1 MARARPLVYVGPPM
15 DHVFQSGNQRSG
27 KTLLQLILASHP
39 EVTISPG
46 TNVIAK
52 VLYEMPRNKPL
63 SEANFRKMR
72 QVLQKDRKFK
82 AWRID
87 HRAYQAH
94 VAQYQSVTT
103 AQAVEDIMAFF
114 RDQTKPGA
122 KYVGNK
128 KGCYCKEGDLILKIF
143 PGCRLIY
150 LLRDGRG
157 AVASMLETQ
166 PEHDVY
172 SATLTWTLK
181 AQRIREL
188 KEKLP
193 NDVFVLRYEEL
204 VAEPEKLSRAL
215 CSFLDL
221 PYAPEMLANYRT
233 NDAIRHTT
241 DTTHAETYQAITTS
255 FVDEWK
261 EKLTG
266 AQLEI
271 VEGIAGAELEANGYA
286 RSKGKTTNLAAR
298 ARYRALRT
306 KNYAEW
312 WVSHQRK
319 ERRIG

>member
-1 MARARPLVYVGPPM
+1 MP
-15 DHVFQSGNQRSG
+15 HVFLSGNQRSG
-27 KTLLQLILASHP
+27 KTLAQLILSSHP
-39 EVTISPG
+39 DVTISPG
-46 TNVIAK
+46 TKVIGRLLYAMPGK
-52 VLYEMPRNKPL
+52 VPL
-63 SEANFRKMR
+63 DAESVRDIRATM
-72 QVLQKDRKFK
+72 QKDRKFK
-82 AWRID
+82 AWRVD
-87 HRAYQAH
+87 HAKFLDGFDRYVGQSPHA
-94 VAQYQSVTT
+94 VARDLMT
-103 AQAVEDIMAFF
+103 FF

-193 NDVFVLRYEEL
+193 NDVFVLGYEEL

>member
-1 MARARPLVYVGPPM
+1 MFL
-15 DHVFQSGNQRSG
+15 SGNQRSG
-27 KTLLQLILASHP
+27 KTLAQLILSSHP
-39 EVTISPG
+39 DVTISPG
-46 TNVIAK
+46 TKVIGRLLYAMPGK
-52 VLYEMPRNKPL
+52 VPL
-63 SEANFRKMR
+63 DAESVRDIRATM
-72 QVLQKDRKFK
+72 QKDRKFK
-82 AWRID
+82 AWRVD
-87 HRAYQAH
+87 HAKFLDGFDRYVGQSPHA
-94 VAQYQSVTT
+94 VARDLMT
-103 AQAVEDIMAFF
+103 FF